1 MPNDEAEILRQAE
14 LWGES
19 ERGVAVATVVQTLGS
34 APRPLGSH
42 LVVEESGLFF
52 GSASGGCVEGD
63 VITAALDVIED
74 GAPRLLNFGGGDEV
88 AWRPG
93 LPCGGGIGVHVQKL
107 DQTLVKLLADM
118 RGEYASRR
126 ACGLV
131 TPLDGGAPWL
141 LRMSDAVDDISASTL
156 RAGRSTLVEHR
167 AGPMFV
173 YVHRPPTRLVIVG
186 AAHVA
191 QALAAIARVAN
202 FEVVVIDPRAAFA
215 ASERFP
221 DTVLIPRWPDEALP
235 ALGLDAFTAL
245 AALSHDPKIDD
256 AALCIALA
264 SNCFYVGALGSA
276 ASQAR
281 RAERLKA
288 RGVAPDALAR
298 LRAPIGLD
306 IGAVSPT
313 EIAVAVM
320 GEIVLTQRRK
330 PLRAEAARTETARKE
345 TARAANA

>member
-1 MPNDEAEILRQAE
+1 MRRRHRRSRPKARPDL
-14 LWGES
+14 GETS
-19 ERGVAVATVVQTLGS
+19 RRHA
-34 APRPLGSH
+34 RRI
-42 LVVEESGLFF
+42 
-52 GSASGGCVEGD
+52 C
-63 VITAALDVIED
+63 
-74 GAPRLLNFGGGDEV
+74 
-88 AWRPG
+88 
-93 LPCGGGIGVHVQKL
+93 
-107 DQTLVKLLADM
+107 
-118 RGEYASRR
+118 SRR

-156 RAGRSTLVEHR
+156 RAGRSALVEHR

-298 LRAPIGLD
+298 LRAPIELD
-306 IGAVSPT
+306 IAAVSPT

-320 GEIVLTQRRK
+320 ARDRADAAPKAVARGNGAQQRRRMSVAAIVL
-330 PLRAEAARTETARKE
+330 AAGRGARFGP
-345 TARAANA
+345 RAASCSPIIAGVHWRARGAGGAGVESVQDDCRHRPRARRRRQALAGLP

>member
-1 MPNDEAEILRQAE
+1 MKRRSCVKPSY
-14 LWGES
+14 GET
-19 ERGVAVATVVQTLGS
+19 RGAASPSPPWFRRS
-34 APRPLGSH
+34 APRQGRLDRISSSRS
-42 LVVEESGLFF
+42 SGLFF

-107 DQTLVKLLADM
+107 DQALVKLLADM

-141 LRMSDAVDDISASTL
+141 LRMSDAVDDLSASTL
-156 RAGRSTLVEHR
+156 RAGRSALVEHH

-235 ALGLDAFTAL
+235 ALDSTP
-245 AALSHDPKIDD
+245 S
-256 AALCIALA
+256 
-264 SNCFYVGALGSA
+264 
-276 ASQAR
+276 R
-281 RAERLKA
+281 R
-288 RGVAPDALAR
+288 
-298 LRAPIGLD
+298 
-306 IGAVSPT
+306 SP
-313 EIAVAVM
+313 
-320 GEIVLTQRRK
+320 
-330 PLRAEAARTETARKE
+330 P
-345 TARAANA
+345 

>member
-1 MPNDEAEILRQAE
+1 MLTDEAEILRQAE

-19 ERGVAVATVVQTLGS
+19 ERGVAVATVVETSGS
-34 APRPLGSH
+34 APRPPGSH
-42 LVVEESGLFF
+42 LVVEQSGLFF

-74 GAPRLLNFGGGDEV
+74 GAPRLLNFGGDEV

-93 LPCGGGIGVHVQKL
+93 LPCGGGIGVYVQKL
-107 DQTLVKLLADM
+107 DPVWGKLLADM

-141 LRMSDAVDDISASTL
+141 LRMSDAIDDISASTL
-156 RAGRSTLVEHR
+156 RAGRSAFVEHR
-167 AGPMFV
+167 GRPMFV
-173 YVHRPPTRLVIVG
+173 YVHRPPARLVIVG
-186 AAHVA
+186 AVHAA

-215 ASERFP
+215 TSERFP

-245 AALSHDPKIDD
+245 AVLSHDPKIDD

-281 RAERLKA
+281 RVERLKA
-288 RGVAPDALAR
+288 RGVTANALAR

-313 EIAVAVM
+313 EIAVAVL

-330 PLRAEAARTETARKE
+330 PLRAE
-345 TARAANA
+345 TARATAYA